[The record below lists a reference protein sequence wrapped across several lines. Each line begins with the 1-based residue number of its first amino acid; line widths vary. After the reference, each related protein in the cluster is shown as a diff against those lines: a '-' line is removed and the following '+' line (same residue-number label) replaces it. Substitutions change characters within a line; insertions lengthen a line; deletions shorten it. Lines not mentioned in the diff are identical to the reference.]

1 MWLAFATNM
10 LGNVLGRA
18 NALEKPAY
26 AATKEAPETETAR
39 AEDMLIMLASADA
52 SKGTKMFSKCK
63 ACHTVE
69 NGGKNK
75 VGPNLWD
82 IADRAKASAGGFAYS
97 GALKK
102 MDGEWSYGNLD
113 TVLAKPKDFV
123 PGTKMVFAGLNKAG
137 HRAAM
142 LAYLRP
148 LTDAPKVL
156 L

>member
-1 MWLAFATNM
+1 MWLALATNM

-26 AATKEAPETETAR
+26 AVTKEAPETETAR
-39 AEDMLIMLASADA
+39 AEDVLIMLASADA

-69 NGGKNK
+69 TGSKNK

-82 IADRAKASAGGFAYS
+82 IVGRAKASAGGFAYS
-97 GALKK
+97 CALKK
-102 MDGEWSYGNLD
+102 MDGERGYGNLD
-113 TVLAKPKDFV
+113 AFLAKPKDFV
-123 PGTKMVFAGLNKAG
+123 PGTNMIFAGLNKAG

-142 LAYLRP
+142 LAYLRS
-148 LTDAPKVL
+148 LSDAPKAL
-156 L
+156 P